1 MLSVNA
7 AILEALNRQFPSPSR
22 FLLAVSGG
30 RDSQVL
36 LSAFSHVARP
46 LGHQVVAV
54 GVNHG
59 LRSEAN
65 SELDLAEALAKKIDV
80 SFERVQI
87 KVKKGGNLLA
97 RARDGR
103 YGVLSEKKQAH
114 CCDAIVTAHHF
125 DDRAESVLIRLFR
138 MTSIGSM
145 AVLPEL
151 ADHGIFRPLLKVTRA
166 QITKYA
172 SSRKIAFADDPSNEM
187 DQYRRV
193 YIRKTVL
200 PLLEGID
207 PCISRRLN
215 LLADEALT
223 LVKNGR
229 PRDTPVGT
237 GGGFESEEG
246 PAL

>member
-1 MLSVNA
+1 MLNVNA
-7 AILEALNRQFPSPSR
+7 AILEALQRQFPDPSR

-46 LGHQVVAV
+46 LGHHIVAV

-59 LRSEAN
+59 LRAEADA
-65 SELDLAEALAKKIDV
+65 ELDLAEALAKKISV
-80 SFERVQI
+80 PFERVQI

-103 YGVLSEKKQAH
+103 YGVLNEKKQEH
-114 CCDAIVTAHHF
+114 RCHAIVTAHQM
-125 DDRAESVLIRLFR
+125 DDRVESVLIRLFR
-138 MTSIGSM
+138 MTSFGSL

-151 ADHGIFRPLLKVTRA
+151 TDHGIFRPLLKVTRA

-172 SSRKIAFADDPSNEM
+172 ASRKINFADDPSNEM

-193 YIRKTVL
+193 YIRKTLL

-207 PCISRRLN
+207 PCIGRRLN
-215 LLADEALT
+215 LLADEALE
-223 LVKNGR
+223 LVQSSR
-229 PRDTPVGT
+229 LREPPVGT
-237 GGGFESEEG
+237 CGGSQPEE
-246 PAL
+246 AEDL